1 MKNKSIGT
9 GVAFIAIAVLFGLNA
24 LHYTLGTIDQPGP
37 GFFPLA
43 VSVFLFLLGVS
54 VSIGG
59 SAEAGEPVPYKFKN
73 ILIISAG
80 LLGFA
85 VATEWL
91 GMIAGIFVLVF
102 VSSLA
107 ATGKYRAG
115 RAGMIGLVLVAIA
128 FAFKYLLGLNLPL

>member
-37 GFFPLA
+37 GFFPLT

-54 VSIGG
+54 VSIRGL
-59 SAEAGEPVPYKFKN
+59 AEAREPVPYKFKN
-73 ILIISAG
+73 ILIISAS

-85 VATEWL
+85 VATEL
-91 GMIAGIFVLVF
+91 VGMIAGIYILVFISSAAATTFKLFRAFMISNVLV
-102 VSSLA
+102 
-107 ATGKYRAG
+107 
-115 RAGMIGLVLVAIA
+115 IIAI
-128 FAFKYLLGLNLPL
+128 AFKYLLGLNLPL

>member
-54 VSIGG
+54 VSIRG

-107 ATGKYRAG
+107 ATGKYQAG